1 MHFPIIKRRD
11 KSLLSLVCMFPFMI
25 HGALATQVVSDVL
38 VVEREEDGSEATE
51 EPPARDSASRG
62 SGLHGRK
69 LTLREGLVSTDKE
82 SSTALGKGVSPNA
95 PFTSLAS
102 EVMRD
107 AWPGNA
113 TPTIRN
119 SYLGFYLP
127 HGSCV
132 TTLRHTAL
140 QW

>member
-1 MHFPIIKRRD
+1 MVPSR
-11 KSLLSLVCMFPFMI
+11 LN
-25 HGALATQVVSDVL
+25 QVMSDVL

-51 EPPARDSASRG
+51 EPPARDSSEMESPPLGG

-69 LTLREGLVSTDKE
+69 LTLRKGLVSTHKE

>member
-82 SSTALGKGVSPNA
+82 SSTALGKGRLA
-95 PFTSLAS
+95 QCPFYFISA
-102 EVMRD
+102 VMRD
-107 AWPGNA
+107 ARERC
-113 TPTIRN
+113 TH
-119 SYLGFYLP
+119 F
-127 HGSCV
+127 
-132 TTLRHTAL
+132 
-140 QW
+140 